1 MNKQGASHV
10 RGVPLFCIF
19 PTLASNGSLVLTP
32 IYTFNWHLINY
43 PEKYKTVK
51 YEEASRELQ
60 TIIDQLQE
68 ESVPIDEL
76 GEKTKRAAELIRFC
90 RQKLRTTQQD
100 LDQLFA
106 EDEEES

>member
-1 MNKQGASHV
+1 MGCPFFVYFQLWHSTVVRFFRRSTPLIGA
-10 RGVPLFCIF
+10 L
-19 PTLASNGSLVLTP
+19 SN
-32 IYTFNWHLINY
+32 ND
-43 PEKYKTVK
+43 TVK

-106 EDEEES
+106 EGEEET

>member
-1 MNKQGASHV
+1 MN
-10 RGVPLFCIF
+10 
-19 PTLASNGSLVLTP
+19 
-32 IYTFNWHLINY
+32 
-43 PEKYKTVK
+43 

-76 GEKTKRAAELIRFC
+76 SEKTKRAADLIRFC
-90 RQKLRTTQQD
+90 RQKLRSTQQD

-106 EDEEES
+106 EDEEDS

>member
-1 MNKQGASHV
+1 MNKQGASRV

-19 PTLASNGSLVLTP
+19 PTLASNGSLVLT
-32 IYTFNWHLINY
+32 FNWCLIKY
-43 PEKYKTVK
+43 PEKYETVK

-106 EDEEES
+106 EDDEES